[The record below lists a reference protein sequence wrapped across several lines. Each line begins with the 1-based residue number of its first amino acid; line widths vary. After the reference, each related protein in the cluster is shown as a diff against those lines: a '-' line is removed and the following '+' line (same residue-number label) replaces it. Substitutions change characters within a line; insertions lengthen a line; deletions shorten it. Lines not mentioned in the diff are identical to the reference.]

1 MTSSI
6 ITNEGEEALDI
17 ISVPHPGEVLREEFL
32 EPLGLTQ
39 YRLARDI
46 FSSKSQISKLVRG
59 RIGISA
65 EMALRLSAYFGN
77 SAEFWLGLQEEFDLW
92 CARQPRILAVSL
104 LGISTLLRNQSGT
117 AGWPVETRNF
127 RQGL

>member
-6 ITNEGEEALDI
+6 ITNEGEEASDI
-17 ISVPHPGEVLREEFL
+17 VPVPHPGEVLREEFL

-39 YRLARDI
+39 YRLAKDI
-46 FSSKSQISKLVRG
+46 FTSKSQISKLVRG

-92 CARQPRILAVSL
+92 CARQTTDTSSIIAW
-104 LGISTLLRNQSGT
+104 NAQT
-117 AGWPVETRNF
+117 A
-127 RQGL
+127 

>member
-92 CARQPRILAVSL
+92 RARQTTDTSSIVAW
-104 LGISTLLRNQSGT
+104 NKHT
-117 AGWPVETRNF
+117 A
-127 RQGL
+127 

>member
-6 ITNEGEEALDI
+6 ITNEGEEDSDI
-17 ISVPHPGEVLREEFL
+17 ISVPRPGEVLREEFL
-32 EPLGLTQ
+32 EPLGLSQ

-65 EMALRLSAYFGN
+65 EMALRLSAYFAIRQRSGWDCRK
-77 SAEFWLGLQEEFDLW
+77 SLIFG
-92 CARQPRILAVSL
+92 ARAKPRIRAGSL
-104 LGISTLLRNQSGT
+104 LGISTQLKNQSGV
-117 AGWPVETRNF
+117 AGPVETRNR

>member
-6 ITNEGEEALDI
+6 ITNEGGEDSDI
-17 ISVPHPGEVLREEFL
+17 IPVPHPGEVLREEFL
-32 EPLGLTQ
+32 EPLGLSQ

-59 RIGISA
+59 HIGISA

-92 CARQPRILAVSL
+92 CAPNHGYAQHRCL
-104 LGISTLLRNQSGT
+104 
-117 AGWPVETRNF
+117 E
-127 RQGL
+127 

>member
-1 MTSSI
+1 MTSSTN
-6 ITNEGEEALDI
+6 TNEGEEASDI
-17 ISVPHPGEVLREEFL
+17 ISFPHPGEVLREEFL

-65 EMALRLSAYFGN
+65 EMALRLSAYLAIRRSFGWDCRK
-77 SAEFWLGLQEEFDLW
+77 SLIFG
-92 CARQPRILAVSL
+92 ARAKPRILAVSL

>member
-6 ITNEGEEALDI
+6 ITNEGEEDPDI
-17 ISVPHPGEVLREEFL
+17 SSVPHPGEVLREEFL
-32 EPLGLTQ
+32 EPLGLSQ

-92 CARQPRILAVSL
+92 CAHQTTDTSSIVAW
-104 LGISTLLRNQSGT
+104 NKHT
-117 AGWPVETRNF
+117 A
-127 RQGL
+127 